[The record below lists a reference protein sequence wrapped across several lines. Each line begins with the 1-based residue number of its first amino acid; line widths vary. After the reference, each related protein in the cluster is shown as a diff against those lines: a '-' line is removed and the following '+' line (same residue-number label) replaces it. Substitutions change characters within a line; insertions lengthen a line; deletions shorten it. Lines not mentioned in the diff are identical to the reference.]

1 MTSPSA
7 SVRAP
12 GPEARALHLVAVHRK
27 RVLDPVERF
36 SEIIFGL
43 VMVLTFTGSLA
54 VAESGREEVRDM
66 LVAALGCNVA
76 WGIVDGVMYV
86 VTSIVQRA
94 RLNAVYA
101 GIRAASPDAGRA
113 IVLAAL
119 PEGVAAVADESDA
132 ERLAAR
138 VRSLPEAPRG
148 AALTWGDLSGAL
160 RSCILVVAATFP
172 PTIPFLLV
180 DDVARALRLSN
191 AVAVVSLF
199 VAGFSLGKATGV
211 GPWRLGLA
219 MVVLGA
225 ALVALAI
232 ALGG

>member
-1 MTSPSA
+1 MTTSSA
-7 SVRAP
+7 AARAI
-12 GPEARALHLVAVHRK
+12 GPEAHALRLVAGRGK

-66 LVAALGCNVA
+66 LVAALGCNLA

-86 VTSIVQRA
+86 VTSIVERA
-94 RLNAVYA
+94 RRRAVLA
-101 GIRAASPDAGRA
+101 GIRAGSPEGARA

-119 PEGVAAVADESDA
+119 PEGVAAVTDEAEAD
-132 ERLAAR
+132 RLAAR
-138 VRSLPEAPRG
+138 VRSLPEPPRSSG
-148 AALTWGDLSGAL
+148 FEWSDLSGAAS
-160 RSCILVVAATFP
+160 SCVLVVAATFP
-172 PTIPFLLV
+172 PTLPFLLV
-180 DDVARALRLSN
+180 EDVGRALRLSN

-199 VAGFSLGKATGV
+199 FAGYSLGRATGV